1 MRVLSMP
8 YVVLA
13 AALSFNPGFVTPVAA
28 ESVDAKTRAEVT
40 EAAAQAIEDHFFDEA
55 RGEAIAQALRKHSAS
70 GGFAGEEAID
80 SYTQALGAFLADYDA
95 HFSAHWS
102 EPEPESESETSSRPP
117 RDGTADNYGFVRSE
131 ILPGNVGYIRLDQF
145 YPAEQ
150 GGDTALAALR
160 FVANSDAVIF
170 DVRANGGG
178 APSMVQFLI
187 SHFLE
192 AGADTV
198 INTFVSSTRD
208 YPEELP
214 QLDWVPGPRRPDV
227 PIYVL
232 TSARSA
238 SAGEAFPYHLQ
249 AMERATIVG
258 ERTAGAGNPGEY
270 FDLGQGFSLFVATGS
285 ARNPITGRNWEGEGV
300 TPDVAVESERALD
313 AALDHAYGTLLKGDK
328 LSQARRDNVE
338 YAREALS
345 MGEPLENGERFAE
358 LAGDYGQFTI
368 EADENGLTLRNG
380 RRPAHALI
388 PAGEDRF
395 FIEDLPYLRVHV
407 DRSRDGGV
415 EAITVERAGSR
426 PMRIDQSD

>member
-1 MRVLSMP
+1 MRVFSLLSA
-8 YVVLA
+8 VLA

-28 ESVDAKTRAEVT
+28 ESLDGKARAEVT
-40 EAAAQAIEDHFFDEA
+40 EAAAQAIEEHFFDEA
-55 RGEAIAQALRKHSAS
+55 RGEAIAQALRKHAAS

-80 SYTQALGAFLADYDA
+80 GYTQALGAFLADHDA

-102 EPEPESESETSSRPP
+102 DPEPASESVSRPP
-117 RDGTADNYGFVRSE
+117 RDGAADNYGFVRSE

-150 GGDTALAALR
+150 GADTALAALR

-208 YPEELP
+208 YPEELL

-285 ARNPITGRNWEGEGV
+285 ARNPITGTNWEGEGV
-300 TPDVAVESERALD
+300 MPDIAVESEKALD
-313 AALDHAYGTLLKGDK
+313 AALDHAYGTLREEEK
-328 LSQARRDNVE
+328 LSLARRDNVE

-345 MGEPLENGERFAE
+345 MGAPLENGEPFAE
-358 LAGDYGQFTI
+358 LAGDYGRFTI
-368 EADENGLTLRNG
+368 EADEDGLTLRNG
-380 RRPAHALI
+380 RRPAHALV

-407 DRSRDGGV
+407 DRSRDGRV

-426 PMRIDQSD
+426 PMRIDRSD